1 MTQIVTKFIQDN
13 AVTGAKIRLA
23 NAEMLRA
30 RNAANTADINILS
43 VNTSNN
49 VEFQALPYALSS
61 LAIPTAPK
69 QFATIEY
76 INNYIA
82 GKGQAKNSVQYL
94 ADSNI
99 SGTFTVGSATVGA
112 TLVGTSQL
120 VVDGKTFNGSEVN
133 AATPMRVALTGQTAG
148 LQNGIY
154 DLTAGNGSSFTL
166 TRSFDFTTVNSAN
179 ATSVSTG
186 DYFFV
191 SNGTVY
197 SGYEV
202 LLTTANPITL
212 DTTSLVFATY
222 PTAVSLTA
230 GDMLVKTNNVFA
242 VDLLS
247 LSGLASS
254 NPGAAS
260 GQLYVKTDTA
270 VAVKD
275 QTTKLDS
282 ATNAVVAKKPRK
294 STFTLSSGDITNQY
308 VDLAYVASQD
318 SIDFMVAGSA
328 SQLENSDFSVNSTG
342 GTSGNTRISFING
355 LATGGVSALVAG
367 DVVQVLYTSF

>member
-30 RNAANTADINILS
+30 RNAANTADINVLT

-49 VEFQALPYALSS
+49 VEFQSLPYALST

-82 GKGQAKNSVQYL
+82 GKSQAKNSVQYL
-94 ADSNI
+94 SDTNV

-120 VVDGKTFNGSEVN
+120 VIDGKTFNGTEVN

-212 DTTSLVFATY
+212 DTTPLIFATY

-260 GQLYVKTDTA
+260 GQLYIKTDTA
-270 VAVKD
+270 ILVKD

-282 ATNAVVAKKPRK
+282 ATNAVVAKRARK
-294 STFTLSSGDITNQY
+294 SIFTLASGDISNQY
-308 VDLAYVASQD
+308 VDLPYVASQD
-318 SIDFMVAGSA
+318 SVDFSVAGSA
-328 SQLENSDFSVNSTG
+328 QQIETVDFSLNYSG
-342 GTSGNTRISFING
+342 GTSGNTRVTFING

-367 DVVQVLYTSF
+367 DIVQVTYTSF

>member
-30 RNAANTADINILS
+30 RNAANTADVNILT

-82 GKGQAKNSVQYL
+82 GKGQAKNAVQYL
-94 ADSNI
+94 ADVNV
-99 SGTFTVGSATVGA
+99 SGTFTVGSSSAGA
-112 TLVGTSQL
+112 TLVGASQL
-120 VVDGKTFNGSEVN
+120 VVDGKSFTAAEVN
-133 AATPMRVALTGQTAG
+133 AATPMRIALTGQTAG

-154 DLTAGNGSSFTL
+154 DLTAATGSSFTL
-166 TRSFDFTTVNSAN
+166 TRSFDFTTAN
-179 ATSVSTG
+179 GATTSVSTG

-191 SNGTVY
+191 TSGTVY

-202 LLTTANPITL
+202 LLTTSNPITV

-222 PTAVSLTA
+222 PTAVSLSA

-254 NPGAAS
+254 SPGAAS

-270 VAVKD
+270 VAAKD
-275 QTTKLDS
+275 QSTKLDS

-294 STFTLSSGDITNQY
+294 STYTLSSGDITNQY

-318 SIDFMVAGSA
+318 SVNLMVAGSA
-328 SQLENSDFSVNSTG
+328 SQLESIDYNLNYTG
-342 GTSGNTRISFING
+342 GTSGNTRVSFING

>member
-82 GKGQAKNSVQYL
+82 GKSQAKNSVQYL

-99 SGTFTVGSATVGA
+99 SGTFTVGSATAGA
-112 TLVGTSQL
+112 TLVGTNQL

-133 AATPMRVALTGQTAG
+133 AATPMRVALTGQTSG

-212 DTTSLVFATY
+212 DTTPLIFATY

-230 GDMLVKTNNVFA
+230 GDMLVKTNNVFS

-282 ATNAVVAKKPRK
+282 ATNAVVAKRARK
-294 STFTLSSGDITNQY
+294 SIFTLASGDITNQY
-308 VDLAYVASQD
+308 IDLPYVASQD
-318 SIDFMVAGSA
+318 SVDFSVAGSA
-328 SQLENSDFSVNSTG
+328 QQIETVDFSVNFSG
-342 GTSGNTRISFING
+342 GTSGNTRVSFING

-367 DVVQVLYTSF
+367 DIVQVTYTSF